1 MNPGKRAADYIHR
14 HIKPKGWRVSNQ
26 TNRRLRI
33 RGRDDEHLLIL
44 SPLEMDKPI
53 SMEDAEALG
62 LPKLV
67 QEGVVSLQTEPS
79 PWMHR
84 LACVQSV
91 ASKLSLITF
100 LIWLFFLFKWLFFLL
115 KHILPKVVEAAEGA
129 RALGLE
135 KGFRFLTLFLLG
147 VSFVAK
153 MLVTR
158 QQGREGLRASL
169 RKRAR
174 QKIDTFLLLAMGVGI
189 PGFVIL
195 MSDGF
200 LSHVVGLFSPFTGD
214 GTFLSSSL
222 LELNHGDRVVVAGRL
237 LQLLLVAVLSLVPAL
252 LFFAF
257 DREHKGTLRE
267 RFVAHI
273 FRFDPSVKTRQDVR
287 TRYGNQMDEAYG
299 AECRDAPA
307 RFLPARRSPLLVAT
321 LVLALGWTFTMLS
334 VNEPTVIRDP
344 PAEFLAFFQPQTS
357 ALTFGFL
364 GAYSYTLLTVFRS
377 YARRDLQPKIY
388 SHITTRV
395 FTVMVLAWVLEQS
408 WRIFPNTLADAPL
421 HSPKL
426 LTLAFVTGIIPET
439 GLVFI
444 SEMLRNTRRKVK
456 KMGPGSRL
464 ELVDPHAPLTS
475 LEGIDIYDRARLQDE
490 GVTNVQALARHD
502 VVELMLQTRI
512 PAPRL
517 LDWVDQAIL
526 HLHASAGGQGDD
538 GPDSLLH
545 TLRRYGIRTVTDLLE
560 AHAKAKKRGEEDT
573 FLALLSGKVP
583 QGSIPRLRFLLDT
596 IQDEQWVEN
605 LGYWHKGQPVR
616 DVELAPLAGPHAPEE
631 HSVRVLSPNPAAA

>member
-1 MNPGKRAADYIHR
+1 MNPGRRAADFIHG
-14 HIKPKGWRVSNQ
+14 HIRPKGWRVSNQ

-33 RGRDDEHLLIL
+33 RGSDDEHLLIL
-44 SPLEMDKPI
+44 SPLELDKPV
-53 SMEDAEALG
+53 SMEEAEALG

-67 QEGVVSLQTEPS
+67 QEGVVSLQAEPS

-84 LACVQSV
+84 LAIFQSA
-91 ASKLSLITF
+91 ASKLSFITLLAWLALPARVDKLDVEDGFLLLTF
-100 LIWLFFLFKWLFFLL
+100 LL
-115 KHILPKVVEAAEGA
+115 VV
-129 RALGLE
+129 
-135 KGFRFLTLFLLG
+135 F
-147 VSFVAK
+147 SFVAK
-153 MLVTR
+153 LLVAR
-158 QQGREGLRASL
+158 QQGREGLRATL
-169 RKRAR
+169 RRRAR
-174 QKIDTFLLLAMGVGI
+174 QKIDVLLLMAMGLGI
-189 PGFVIL
+189 PGFVVV

-200 LSHVVGLFSPFTGD
+200 LSHVVALFAPFTGD
-214 GTFLSSSL
+214 GTSLSSSL
-222 LELNHGDRVVVAGRL
+222 LTVDHLDRVVVAGRL
-237 LQLLLVAVLSLVPAL
+237 LQLLLMAVLSLVPAL
-252 LFFAF
+252 LFYAF
-257 DREHKGTLRE
+257 DREHQGTLRE

-299 AECRDAPA
+299 SERRDAPV
-307 RFLPARRSPLLVAT
+307 RLMPARRSPLLVAT
-321 LVLALGWTFTMLS
+321 LVLALGWTFTLLS
-334 VNEPTVIRDP
+334 VNEPPVILDSSM
-344 PAEFLAFFQPQTS
+344 EFLAFFQPQTS

-408 WRIFPNTLADAPL
+408 WRMFPGTPADAPL
-421 HSPKL
+421 YSAKL

-444 SEMLRNTRRKVK
+444 SEMLRNTKKKVK
-456 KMGPGSRL
+456 RMGAGSGL

-538 GPDSLLH
+538 SLLQ

-560 AHAKAKKRGEEDT
+560 SYEKARRRGQEEA
-573 FLALLSGKVP
+573 FLTLLSGKEP
-583 QGSIPRLRFLLDT
+583 EKSIPRLRFLLDT
-596 IQDEQWVEN
+596 IKDEQWVEN
-605 LGYWHKGQPVR
+605 LRYWHKSHPVQE
-616 DVELAPLAGPHAPEE
+616 VELAPLVHPHAPED
-631 HSVRVLSPNPAAA
+631 HAVRRLNPNPAAA